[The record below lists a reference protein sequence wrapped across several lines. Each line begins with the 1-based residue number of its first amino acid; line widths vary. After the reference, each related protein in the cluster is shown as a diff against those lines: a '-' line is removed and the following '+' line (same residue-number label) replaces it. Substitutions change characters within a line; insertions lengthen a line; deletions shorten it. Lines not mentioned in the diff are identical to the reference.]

1 MSKTAKQE
9 LDDKIEDLQ
18 LKLIEVNA
26 ALDVLMPATEQ
37 EFMGH
42 DPARAQERRMHE
54 AKREAITNQITFLVG
69 KISQI
74 SQSPGH
80 SQRPKSTKQA
90 TVYAE
95 ILKLKKRNPS
105 LKNEEAFERLANK
118 LDDSEE
124 AIRKAF
130 YAEQRRLTEVAT
142 STAKEKRDSER
153 ESDEQDQGKK

>member
-26 ALDVLMPATEQ
+26 ALDVLMPVTER

-54 AKREAITNQITFLVG
+54 TKREAITNQITFLVG
-69 KISQI
+69 KSSQM

-80 SQRPKSTKQA
+80 SQKPKTTKQA
-90 TVYAE
+90 DVYR
-95 ILKLKKRNPS
+95 KVTRMKRRNPK
-105 LKNEEAFERLANK
+105 LTNAEVIERLA
-118 LDDSEE
+118 DTRGDTQD

-130 YAEQRRLTEVAT
+130 YAEQKRFNEETT
-142 STAKEKRDSER
+142 STARDKRDSEGQ
-153 ESDEQDQGKK
+153 SDQEDQGE

>member
-26 ALDVLMPATEQ
+26 ALDVLMPVTER

-54 AKREAITNQITFLVG
+54 AEREAITNQITFLVA

-80 SQRPKSTKQA
+80 SWKPKTTK
-90 TVYAE
+90 
-95 ILKLKKRNPS
+95 
-105 LKNEEAFERLANK
+105 
-118 LDDSEE
+118 
-124 AIRKAF
+124 
-130 YAEQRRLTEVAT
+130 
-142 STAKEKRDSER
+142 
-153 ESDEQDQGKK
+153 